1 MIVEERELLGGRQ
14 RPTALDGRPPKQQL
28 QTEERFLARMG
39 G

>member
-14 RPTALDGRPPKQQL
+14 RSTALDGRPPEQQQ
-28 QTEERFLARMG
+28 QTEERFLALVG